1 MLRELEYTLPISANN
16 ATANPLDD
24 HSYTPPYTS
33 PIYHYYFPIINT
45 ILGITIT
52 PSIFSKVALLPKLG
66 KGFLVEFGSGFRVKG
81 WARSDF
87 LRSRLSAAW
96 HSTSV
101 EAGLKLLL
109 DVLCQAVQNGFSTS
123 HLLTDR
129 LATFAGI
136 VLQCILSILQR

>member
-1 MLRELEYTLPISANN
+1 MQNKLEYTLPISANN

-33 PIYHYYFPIINT
+33 PIYHYYYPIINT

-52 PSIFSKVALLPKLG
+52 PFIFSKVALLLKIG
-66 KGFLVEFGSGFRVKG
+66 KGVLVEFGSGFRVKG

-109 DVLCQAVQNGFSTS
+109 DIFC
-123 HLLTDR
+123 HLLTHG
-129 LATFAGI
+129 LATFTGTG
-136 VLQCILSILQR
+136 LQCILSILQC